1 MNVKPIPNAL
11 LGDNIT
17 LLLPT
22 PAGFSE
28 TPVKNVRVELS
39 ESVDGYAGSE
49 TRRSALIT
57 VWVDRLN
64 STWTEFPV
72 GASVRYNG
80 EIFTI
85 TEQKVYRAKEP
96 HHCKFTAKKIGDD
109 SL

>member
-39 ESVDGYAGSE
+39 ESIENYSGSDIHGCAE
-49 TRRSALIT
+49 IT
-57 VWVDRLN
+57 VWVDRRN

-72 GASVRYNG
+72 GANVRYNG
-80 EIFTI
+80 GTFTI
-85 TEQKVYRAKEP
+85 TEQKVYRAGEP